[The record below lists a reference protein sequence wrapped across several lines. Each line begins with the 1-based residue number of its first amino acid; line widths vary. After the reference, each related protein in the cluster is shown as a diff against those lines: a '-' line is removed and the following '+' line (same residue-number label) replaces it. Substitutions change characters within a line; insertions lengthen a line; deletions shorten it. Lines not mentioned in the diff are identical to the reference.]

1 MYRALERPNV
11 LDRLVAF
18 LCDGQHMFFSYVST
32 VPGFQ
37 TDMRP
42 GMREELEG
50 FASVYD
56 ERLGQLV
63 NRWLHERLREIE
75 LKCRLLHYDLR
86 RYDLGSSACLSELV
100 AP

>member
-32 VPGFQ
+32 APGFH

-50 FASVYD
+50 FANMYD

-75 LKCRLLHYDLR
+75 HAQMQIVALRLAAIQPCFICLLK
-86 RYDLGSSACLSELV
+86 
-100 AP
+100 